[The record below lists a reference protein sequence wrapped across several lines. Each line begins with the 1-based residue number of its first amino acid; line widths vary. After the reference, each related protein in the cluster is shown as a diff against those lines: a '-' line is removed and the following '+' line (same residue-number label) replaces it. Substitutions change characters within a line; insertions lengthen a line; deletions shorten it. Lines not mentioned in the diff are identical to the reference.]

1 MNRTYKL
8 ILLITLSIFL
18 LTGCFNSI
26 DYKEL
31 LNNQLDEIYSLEKTK
46 QLFAIRLETELN
58 QQFNS
63 DHKYLNAWL
72 EFLPDDLI
80 KIDSAVTIYEDQDQI
95 RIFGEFAFMDD
106 LQAKTYEILETYG
119 LDFDFYI
126 RRDDGIYFRSWAFK
140 QMHQYFEID
149 EDIDYTDDFVKIY
162 DSKTANELL
171 DTYKNHKSLRDNITS
186 WQDILLNEESEV
198 EDESAEYTYSLD
210 IEVVKENLDLNNSN
224 LSTHI
229 SDFLDITNWEAK
241 YVLIK
246 ERLDNTTFML
256 TLNDSD
262 KIENSLFSSLKFDM
276 SRYVYS
282 YDEPIDPR

>member
-1 MNRTYKL
+1 
-8 ILLITLSIFL
+8 
-18 LTGCFNSI
+18 
-26 DYKEL
+26 
-31 LNNQLDEIYSLEKTK
+31 
-46 QLFAIRLETELN
+46 LETELN

-80 KIDSAVTIYEDQDQI
+80 KIDSAVTVYEDQDQI

-198 EDESAEYTYSLD
+198 EDESAEYIYSLD
-210 IEVVKENLDLNNSN
+210 IEAVKENLDLNNSK